1 MESDISDE
9 ESETRADNVSVQ
21 ELLNEKKKSTKKQKD
36 YPGLFD

>member
-9 ESETRADNVSVQ
+9 ESETSIEKISVQ
-21 ELLNEKKKSTKKQKD
+21 ELSDEKKKSTKKQKD